1 MKKSEL
7 ESILRRA
14 RLPEI
19 SEQSLEMFPRRIVP
33 LLKRNGSPVRAT
45 RRRSLRLAW
54 ALGLVACVGLAFA
67 LGRWTVR
74 KEAGTILVP
83 DSPASLK
90 LIRETLTKFPNRVRA
105 IVEDEHG
112 LILILS
118 DKADVPVSTPIYVR
132 IWDGKHYSSVV
143 TFSGQEVQ
151 IAGQKVT
158 VLSQG
163 DGGIILEGNK
173 LFWASG
179 KPVYAERN
187 LKIEARNLGLNSM

>member
-7 ESILRRA
+7 ESILKRA

-19 SEQSLEMFPRRIVP
+19 SEESSEMFPRQIVAR
-33 LLKRNGSPVRAT
+33 LQRNDSPARAT
-45 RRRSLRLAW
+45 RQLSLRLTW
-54 ALGLVACVGLAFA
+54 ALGLAACIVLAFA
-67 LGRWTVR
+67 FGYWTGR
-74 KEAGTILVP
+74 KEHGTILAP
-83 DSPASLK
+83 DSLASLK
-90 LIRETLTKFPNRVRA
+90 LIRETLTRFPNRVRA

-112 LILILS
+112 LNLILS
-118 DKADVPVSTPIYVR
+118 DKADVPASTPIYVR
-132 IWDGKHYSSVV
+132 IWDGKHYSSLV

-151 IAGQKVT
+151 IAGQQVT

-163 DGGIILEGNK
+163 DGGIILEGSK
-173 LFWASG
+173 LFWSTG

>member
-7 ESILRRA
+7 ESILKRA

-19 SEQSLEMFPRRIVP
+19 PEKSSEIFPRQIVAR
-33 LLKRNGSPVRAT
+33 LQHNDSPARAT
-45 RRRSLRLAW
+45 RQLSLRLGW
-54 ALGLVACVGLAFA
+54 ALGLVACVVLAFA
-67 LGRWTVR
+67 IGYWTGR
-74 KEAGTILVP
+74 KEHRTILAP
-83 DSPASLK
+83 DSMAGLK
-90 LIRETLTKFPNRVRA
+90 LIRETLTRFPNRVRA

-112 LILILS
+112 LSLIIS
-118 DKADVPVSTPIYVR
+118 DKADVPASTPIYVR
-132 IWDGKHYSSVV
+132 IWDGKYYSSLV

-151 IAGQKVT
+151 IAGQQVT

-163 DGGIILEGNK
+163 DGGIILEGSK
-173 LFWASG
+173 LFWSTG

>member
-1 MKKSEL
+1 MKKPEL
-7 ESILRRA
+7 ESILKRA

-19 SEQSLEMFPRRIVP
+19 SEESFEMFPRRIVAR
-33 LLKRNGSPVRAT
+33 LQRNDSPASAT
-45 RRRSLRLAW
+45 RQLSLHLGW
-54 ALGLVACVGLAFA
+54 ALVLVACVVLAFA
-67 LGRWTVR
+67 IGRWTVR
-74 KEAGTILVP
+74 KEPGTILAP
-83 DSPASLK
+83 DSLAGLK
-90 LIRETLTKFPNRVRA
+90 LVRETLTTFPNRVRA

-112 LILILS
+112 LSLILS
-118 DKADVPVSTPIYVR
+118 DNADVPVSTPIYVR
-132 IWDGKHYSSVV
+132 IWDGKHCSSLV

-173 LFWASG
+173 LFWSTG